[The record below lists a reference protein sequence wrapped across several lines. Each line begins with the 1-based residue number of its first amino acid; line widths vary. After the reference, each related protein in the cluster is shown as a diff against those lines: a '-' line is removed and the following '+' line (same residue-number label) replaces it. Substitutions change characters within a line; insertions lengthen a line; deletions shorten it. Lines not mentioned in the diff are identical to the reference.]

1 MVAKVEIVKTK
12 TSIVGTRGLTL
23 FSTYSGGN
31 SGSNYHPVGTTKWFA
46 AVGYDLI
53 PFGYDLVPVVYELKP
68 LGNEFKQL
76 RSYTGKNDKL
86 KFD

>member
-53 PFGYDLVPVVYELKP
+53 PVGYELKP

-76 RSYTGKNDKL
+76 RSYIGMYVN
-86 KFD
+86 